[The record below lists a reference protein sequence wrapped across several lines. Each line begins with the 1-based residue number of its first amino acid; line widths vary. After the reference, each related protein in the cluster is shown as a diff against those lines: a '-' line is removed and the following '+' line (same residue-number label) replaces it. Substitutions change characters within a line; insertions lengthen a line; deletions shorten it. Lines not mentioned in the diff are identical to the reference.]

1 MAEMREELG
10 LALSQV
16 QLEKQ
21 GTATL
26 NDVTQDWADNNKL
39 YEYDTVIEE
48 ITSEE
53 ERNAIMKKD
62 GITGKFVIDNQ
73 LNIIEAERIT
83 GNEQYQTI
91 TLNLAEGVSIDNKI
105 KKIAFNKQYKATINV
120 DSEHILET
128 LTVTMGGEPVAVDLA
143 TRDIKIENVTGDIEI
158 TATARKLDFKISDI
172 IIGAGTNSTSSKEHT
187 MIMCLQKK

>member
-1 MAEMREELG
+1 M
-10 LALSQV
+10 
-16 QLEKQ
+16 
-21 GTATL
+21 
-26 NDVTQDWADNNKL
+26 
-39 YEYDTVIEE
+39 
-48 ITSEE
+48 
-53 ERNAIMKKD
+53 
-62 GITGKFVIDNQ
+62 
-73 LNIIEAERIT
+73 
-83 GNEQYQTI
+83 
-91 TLNLAEGVSIDNKI
+91 
-105 KKIAFNKQYKATINV
+105 